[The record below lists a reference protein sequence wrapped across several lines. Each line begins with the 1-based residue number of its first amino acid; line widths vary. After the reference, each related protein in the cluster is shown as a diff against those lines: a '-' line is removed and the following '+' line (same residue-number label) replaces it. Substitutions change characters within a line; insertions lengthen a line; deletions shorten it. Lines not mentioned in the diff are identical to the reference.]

1 MPKLQCKVNQCA
13 HNADGLCAKNYI
25 DVDGPES
32 HNKKETSCKSY
43 LLKDVDTYNYEFA
56 EMVTIH
62 LYKQKFIAMQLTV
75 YMKKDK
81 DVMLIVLK
89 LLMLIQNKV
98 RINNLEN
105 QKPLIV
111 KHLNQETN

>member
-1 MPKLQCKVNQCA
+1 MGNNPSLQTEVYCDAINCV
-13 HNADGLCAKNYI
+13 
-25 DVDGPES
+25 
-32 HNKKETSCKSY
+32 
-43 LLKDVDTYNYEFA
+43 YE
-56 EMVTIH
+56 
-62 LYKQKFIAMQLTV
+62 
-75 YMKKDK
+75 KDK